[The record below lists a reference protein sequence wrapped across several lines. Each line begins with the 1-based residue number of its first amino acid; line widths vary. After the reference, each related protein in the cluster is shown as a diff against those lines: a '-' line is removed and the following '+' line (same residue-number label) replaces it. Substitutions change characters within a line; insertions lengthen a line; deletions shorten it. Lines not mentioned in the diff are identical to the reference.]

1 MIDYE
6 ADYCR
11 IYELNRNLNAENV
24 EELTL
29 EDLQM
34 LALMQKDRI
43 ESLLS
48 ERYALR
54 SELKLLKKRGST
66 TNFADVPDF
75 IAIDFETATCNRMAC
90 QLGIVVVRNY
100 NITEELAYLIQPPG
114 NQYDI
119 NCIKVHGIRPEDT
132 ESSPTFFELWPK
144 IKDLFTN
151 NTVVAHNAAFDVDV
165 LKVNCSYYKLPCP
178 EIISICTCNMHNRI
192 GLLEACEL
200 YDIGIGEHHNALE
213 DARACANLFIKY
225 SKIHQVTTYAK
236 QPTSNTKVEKND
248 FFFGDPARQLSH
260 DAKIQ
265 DLSQV
270 ENPDNFFY
278 NKRVVISGIFEYY
291 PMREDLALIL
301 KKLGADVNTSISKKT
316 DVVIF
321 GNAYGPSKMKKV
333 KELNESGCSIA
344 ILNEGEL
351 KERLS

>member
-6 ADYCR
+6 TNYCR

-24 EELTL
+24 EDLTL

-54 SELKLLKKRGST
+54 SELKLLKKRDLDSQG
-66 TNFADVPDF
+66 
-75 IAIDFETATCNRMAC
+75 E
-90 QLGIVVVRNY
+90 
-100 NITEELAYLIQPPG
+100 AYT
-114 NQYDI
+114 
-119 NCIKVHGIRPEDT
+119 IRP
-132 ESSPTFFELWPK
+132 
-144 IKDLFTN
+144 
-151 NTVVAHNAAFDVDV
+151 V
-165 LKVNCSYYKLPCP
+165 
-178 EIISICTCNMHNRI
+178 
-192 GLLEACEL
+192 
-200 YDIGIGEHHNALE
+200 
-213 DARACANLFIKY
+213 
-225 SKIHQVTTYAK
+225 
-236 QPTSNTKVEKND
+236 SNTKVENNG

-278 NKRVVISGIFEYY
+278 NKRVVISGIFESY

-344 ILNEGEL
+344 ILNEKEL
-351 KERLS
+351 SEKFLIKSK